1 MLPVLSP
8 LNSWA
13 QKAKDVP
20 LVSRLPSVEELQ
32 ARSPIDDELDAKTK
46 EEADEFY
53 GIARKDFQLI
63 DFSGRHPDPLSRKK
77 ILRYVDFQIEIFRTK
92 IVREVAATNGTNKME
107 TIDVKKIFD
116 PSERLVAIVYPDT
129 WAGSSEDSASC
140 QLVTQSRNVVG
151 NYENWPWSVAT
162 IQWAN

>member
-1 MLPVLSP
+1 M
-8 LNSWA
+8 
-13 QKAKDVP
+13 
-20 LVSRLPSVEELQ
+20 
-32 ARSPIDDELDAKTK
+32 
-46 EEADEFY
+46 
-53 GIARKDFQLI
+53 
-63 DFSGRHPDPLSRKK
+63 
-77 ILRYVDFQIEIFRTK
+77 
-92 IVREVAATNGTNKME
+92 AATNGTDKLE